1 MCPCQTQPCHREA
14 GILVDG
20 GLEEAGSLAER
31 LSASG
36 IQSLLPPQIKV
47 VCLRI
52 QTPWLVV
59 YHAGMYIIVEN
70 RSVRCCCLYRLDVA
84 IRCAQTTAC
93 LACLTNHAIGTDF
106 ILHSFDVPGGGAV
119 HFEFLRNSGQRS
131 IDVER
136 ISIPLRRRKLLR
148 ADVLTARHGRS
159 ALGNGRE
166 QSLQCG
172 PYVGI

>member
-1 MCPCQTQPCHREA
+1 MVRRKRRPRKMRRKSRLRLTSHHFRTHRVVCPCQTQPCHREA

-20 GLEEAGSLAER
+20 GLEEAGSLAEG
-31 LSASG
+31 LSATG
-36 IQSLLPPQIKV
+36 IQSLHSPQIKV

-93 LACLTNHAIGTDF
+93 LACLTND
-106 ILHSFDVPGGGAV
+106 
-119 HFEFLRNSGQRS
+119 
-131 IDVER
+131 
-136 ISIPLRRRKLLR
+136 
-148 ADVLTARHGRS
+148 
-159 ALGNGRE
+159 
-166 QSLQCG
+166 SLDKE
-172 PYVGI
+172 III